1 MDLPRWP
8 PAVHTWQFL
17 AILEDRLV
25 VSSPWSRA
33 CAPQAP
39 AGTQILQAAPPTRIP
54 PRSPFWRRRAST
66 RSPAPATRHF
76 QRRWGRSCA
85 QVPSRSTAARPQG
98 AHNRRQA
105 PHPGMQGSRTGPG
118 APSQRRDAT
127 ARRPQNR
134 APGTT
139 RDPSAAHGAPG
150 RSPQPRPAS
159 RPRALAAR
167 ELRASAAA
175 RLGCPRAPSSRPGVG
190 ELRLAGGDLPARCPT
205 PRADGA
211 RRKRRKTRRSHCFLR
226 GSRLSRPSQSSVQ
239 PPPGRQGA
247 ERAARAQWEGWGLG
261 WGSPHAPGSSC
272 SYLRVRSG
280 APDGGLTSARSPFLS
295 VPRLPRCSQPLGL
308 GSPGSA
314 PRRPR
319 PPPTPPAPPPE
330 APPRAGGGG
339 SRAAGAERRDRGRTW
354 SARQPR
360 PGPNQASR
368 GGVPRTRGARKPK
381 CHPCGVQESGA
392 SPRKTLCVDH
402 CDPRF
407 SSSEGDRGARGH
419 LSAPPLLAQWPFP
432 TPGPGS
438 GGTFPSEP
446 SRAGRGRQFGL
457 SIVLLIRKDGRET
470 TQRGGG
476 PSGGGFVIPSFP
488 PVLLSRTHLPTPPL
502 GTQRPGEF
510 YTG

>member
-25 VSSPWSRA
+25 VSSPWSQA

-76 QRRWGRSCA
+76 QGRWGRSCA

-167 ELRASAAA
+167 ELRASPAA

-261 WGSPHAPGSSC
+261 WGSPT
-272 SYLRVRSG
+272 LRV
-280 APDGGLTSARSPFLS
+280 
-295 VPRLPRCSQPLGL
+295 
-308 GSPGSA
+308 
-314 PRRPR
+314 
-319 PPPTPPAPPPE
+319 PPA
-330 APPRAGGGG
+330 
-339 SRAAGAERRDRGRTW
+339 RT
-354 SARQPR
+354 
-360 PGPNQASR
+360 
-368 GGVPRTRGARKPK
+368 
-381 CHPCGVQESGA
+381 
-392 SPRKTLCVDH
+392 
-402 CDPRF
+402 
-407 SSSEGDRGARGH
+407 SE
-419 LSAPPLLAQWPFP
+419 
-432 TPGPGS
+432 
-438 GGTFPSEP
+438 
-446 SRAGRGRQFGL
+446 
-457 SIVLLIRKDGRET
+457 
-470 TQRGGG
+470 
-476 PSGGGFVIPSFP
+476 
-488 PVLLSRTHLPTPPL
+488 
-502 GTQRPGEF
+502 
-510 YTG
+510 

>member
-76 QRRWGRSCA
+76 QGRWGRSCA

-167 ELRASAAA
+167 ELRASPAA

-360 PGPNQASR
+360 PGPNQASAEGCR
-368 GGVPRTRGARKPK
+368 EPAAREIRGA
-381 CHPCGVQESGA
+381 
-392 SPRKTLCVDH
+392 
-402 CDPRF
+402 
-407 SSSEGDRGARGH
+407 
-419 LSAPPLLAQWPFP
+419 
-432 TPGPGS
+432 TPAGS
-438 GGTFPSEP
+438 R
-446 SRAGRGRQFGL
+446 RAGRAPERRCVWITAIHAFP
-457 SIVLLIRKDGRET
+457 RAKETEAREDT
-470 TQRGGG
+470 CQLPRFWPSGPSRLPARAPGERSLPSPAALAGGG
-476 PSGGGFVIPSFP
+476 S
-488 PVLLSRTHLPTPPL
+488 LA
-502 GTQRPGEF
+502 
-510 YTG
+510 